1 MILSPT
7 VASKLAIWRQK
18 AVDNTLSREEMKE
31 AILLLRGDRRS
42 AAVASVTSKAK
53 KAKAEIPDGDDL
65 LKDLLG
71 DAE

>member
-53 KAKAEIPDGDDL
+53 KAKVEIPDGDDL